1 MNVKKIELVTDFNGV
16 LLSLAMD
23 IASVCPKSIIGTN
36 IKDIERQ
43 IKKRDNFTRFI
54 DLFCIKVLQ
63 YKNQIDAGDESFF
76 MNKDYSSDVTD
87 QGEDALNHVLTMKS
101 VWAELKQE
109 NKNIVIMNMQILCE
123 LAMEYY
129 FLITKK

>member
-1 MNVKKIELVTDFNGV
+1 MKKIELVTDFNGV

-23 IASVCPKSIIGTN
+23 IANVCPKSIIGTN

-63 YKNQIDAGDESFF
+63 YKSQIDSGDESFF
-76 MNKDYSSDVTD
+76 MNKDYSSDVND

-101 VWAELKQE
+101 VWTELKQE